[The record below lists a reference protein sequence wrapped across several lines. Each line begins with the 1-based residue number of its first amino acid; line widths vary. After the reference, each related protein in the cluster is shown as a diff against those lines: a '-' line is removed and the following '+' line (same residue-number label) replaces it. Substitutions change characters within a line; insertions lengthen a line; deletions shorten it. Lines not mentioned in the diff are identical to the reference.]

1 MRDVLPFAAIA
12 LLLAAN
18 KNTPNKKPAIKVI
31 YDCYRGCAM
40 RNPFDSSECWI
51 RDYDWTVTA
60 YVPSLSYSLFQTQEQ
75 AQQYIDHLSNPA
87 NLNPD
92 YGNRTELWSNEIS
105 IIEQRIGLP
114 DSGQFRNLYKV
125 ETIRYTNERAARSAS
140 WDFNN
145 SQEFFA
151 DQASKVI
158 SRAWEAHAPTYPVLP
173 NLNDYSID
181 VSYTK
186 EFDECAE
193 KDMQLD
199 MFVGFV
205 EQYLVDYIVR
215 QYIPVA

>member
-1 MRDVLPFAAIA
+1 MRDVLPLAALA

-18 KNTPNKKPAIKVI
+18 RNQTPAGKKPAIKVI

-87 NLNPD
+87 NLNSN
-92 YGNRTELWSNEIS
+92 YGNRTELWSNQIS
-105 IIEQRIGLP
+105 TIERG
-114 DSGQFRNLYKV
+114 GGTVTFYKV
-125 ETIRYTNERAARSAS
+125 ETLRYTNERAARSAS

-145 SQEFFA
+145 SQDFFA
-151 DQASKVI
+151 DQASKVV
-158 SRAWEAHAPTYPVLP
+158 SRAWDAYAPNYPVLP

-186 EFDECAE
+186 DFDDCAE
-193 KDMQLD
+193 KDMKLD

-205 EQYLVDYIVR
+205 EQYLIDYIVK

>member
-1 MRDVLPFAAIA
+1 NPWSSLKQY
-12 LLLAAN
+12 N
-18 KNTPNKKPAIKVI
+18 G
-31 YDCYRGCAM
+31 YRIE
-40 RNPFDSSECWI
+40 P
-51 RDYDWTVTA
+51 
-60 YVPSLSYSLFQTQEQ
+60 
-75 AQQYIDHLSNPA
+75 
-87 NLNPD
+87 
-92 YGNRTELWSNEIS
+92 WSNEIGTVQ
-105 IIEQRIGLP
+105 QRIGLP
-114 DSGQFRNLYKV
+114 DSGNFRTLYTV
-125 ETIRYTNERAARSAS
+125 EYLRYTNKRSATSAS

-158 SRAWEAHAPTYPVLP
+158 DKAYTVHFPSYPVLP

>member
-1 MRDVLPFAAIA
+1 MRDVLPFAALA

-87 NLNPD
+87 NLNNN
-92 YGNRTELWSNEIS
+92 YGNRTELWSNQIS
-105 IIEQRIGLP
+105 TIERGGAGIT
-114 DSGQFRNLYKV
+114 FYRV
-125 ETIRYTNERAARSAS
+125 ETLRYTNARAARSSS

-145 SQEFFA
+145 SEEFFA

-158 SRAWEAHAPTYPVLP
+158 SRAWEANAPNYPVLP
-173 NLNDYSID
+173 IQDYSIN

-193 KDMQLD
+193 KDMKLD
-199 MFVGFV
+199 IFVGFV
-205 EQYLVDYIVR
+205 EQYIIDYIVR
-215 QYIPVA
+215 QYIPVS